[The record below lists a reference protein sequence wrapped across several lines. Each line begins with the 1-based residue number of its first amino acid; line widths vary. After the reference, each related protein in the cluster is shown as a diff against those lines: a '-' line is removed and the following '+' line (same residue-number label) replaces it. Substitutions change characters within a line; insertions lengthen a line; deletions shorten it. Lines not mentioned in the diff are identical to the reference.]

1 MIKMTDIKNALII
14 LLSSNFYDVHIVSDD
29 ISQIKQVGGVKPFPL
44 MHIDLSSFNSNI
56 FDSYTRTESILVD
69 ISYIEEEKP
78 SSEKLLEIDE
88 SLKRLIGVG
97 LEVKDRFLH
106 IDSISSN
113 VSDDVLHFVFNI
125 NFNNG
130 TKDSI
135 KTEATFGEMEI
146 ALK

>member
-14 LLSSNFYDVHIVSDD
+14 LLSSNFYGVHIVSDD
-29 ISQIKQVGGVKPFPL
+29 VSQIKQIGGIKPFPL

-88 SLKRLIGVG
+88 SLKRLIGAG

>member
-29 ISQIKQVGGVKPFPL
+29 ISQLKQVGGVKPFPL

-56 FDSYTRTESILVD
+56 FDSHTRTESILVD

-88 SLKRLIGVG
+88 SLKKLIGAG

-106 IDSISSN
+106 IDSVSSN
-113 VSDDVLHFVFNI
+113 VSDDVLHFIFNI

-130 TKDSI
+130 TEDSI

>member
-14 LLSSNFYDVHIVSDD
+14 LLSSNFYGVHIVSDD
-29 ISQIKQVGGVKPFPL
+29 VSQIKQIGGIKPFPL

-88 SLKRLIGVG
+88 SLKKLIGAG

-106 IDSISSN
+106 IDSVSSN
-113 VSDDVLHFVFNI
+113 VSDDVLHFIFNI

-130 TKDSI
+130 TEDSI

>member
-14 LLSSNFYDVHIVSDD
+14 LLSSNFYGVHIVSDD
-29 ISQIKQVGGVKPFPL
+29 ISQIKQIGGIKPFPL

-69 ISYIEEEKP
+69 ISYIEEEK
-78 SSEKLLEIDE
+78 LLEIDE
-88 SLKRLIGVG
+88 SLKRLIGAG

-130 TKDSI
+130 TEDSI